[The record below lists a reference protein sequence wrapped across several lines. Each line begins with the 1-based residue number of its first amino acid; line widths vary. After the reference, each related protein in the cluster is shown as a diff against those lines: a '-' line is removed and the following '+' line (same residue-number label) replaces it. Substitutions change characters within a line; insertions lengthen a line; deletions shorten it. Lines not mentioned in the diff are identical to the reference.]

1 MNLRGKR
8 VLFCAFCAF
17 LLVWTATAQ
26 DGGGDAGTDPGD
38 APEATPAPTPEVE
51 PAPEVEPDPHGGVP
65 VGPPSGGDAIEA
77 EMREIFRRV
86 ETKLR
91 EIDVL
96 LSDAGAGDT
105 RRLREAD
112 AAGIDELLRRSI
124 DEGRD
129 VQREIDQLLRLA
141 QQAGQQSSS
150 PSSGSGQQQGQGQGE
165 GQQQS
170 GTPSPLDGSQG
181 GGGRQEATPSLPEQ
195 VRPDG
200 GGDQPRNEP
209 DGQQPG
215 GDQGEQPGGKE
226 PKPGDGENPEDGP
239 SREDDDPRNIEGD
252 GPRPDETDAPP
263 SRGDLSERWG
273 ELPVHVRDVFRT
285 EGGEDMPAEYRDW
298 IDAYYKKLNE
308 RAGSSR

>member
-1 MNLRGKR
+1 MKLRGKR

-26 DGGGDAGTDPGD
+26 DTEGDPQPM
-38 APEATPAPTPEVE
+38 PETE
-51 PAPEVEPDPHGGVP
+51 PHRGVP
-65 VGPPSGGDAIEA
+65 VAPQSGGDDLER

-124 DEGRD
+124 DEGRN

-141 QQAGQQSSS
+141 QQAGQQSQSS
-150 PSSGSGQQQGQGQGE
+150 SSGSSRNQGQGQSQ
-165 GQQQS
+165 GQQEN

-195 VRPDG
+195 GGPEN
-200 GGDQPRNEP
+200 GGDQPSNEP

-215 GDQGEQPGGKE
+215 GDEGEQPGGE
-226 PKPGDGENPEDGP
+226 QPKPGEGENPQDGP
-239 SREDDDPRNIEGD
+239 SREDDDPRNVEGD
-252 GPRPDETDAPP
+252 APPGSETDAPS
-263 SRGDLSERWG
+263 SRADLSERWG
-273 ELPVHVRDVFRT
+273 ELPIHVRDVFRT

-308 RAGSSR
+308 RAGGSR